1 MNPHLRKKRKKRV
14 FQVLE
19 QSGLMENHGK
29 FQRKQGRQTCN
40 NRKKK
45 NYLVSA
51 TNYHSTN
58 FSTENCLAIKI
69 KKTQIFINKTAYL
82 GLTILELSKIV
93 MHVFWQ
99 DQVKPEYA
107 EKRKICY
114 IDTESFI
121 AHTEMGEIYNHIAK
135 NFFETRFDTANYELD
150 TLIPKG
156 KKTKKVVELK
166 KD

>member
-99 DQVKPEYA
+99 DQVKPEYV
-107 EKRKICY
+107 EKK
-114 IDTESFI
+114 
-121 AHTEMGEIYNHIAK
+121 K
-135 NFFETRFDTANYELD
+135 NVISTLKVLFFTQKWVKSIITLPRIFWKQDLILQTMNYTYYYLKE
-150 TLIPKG
+150 
-156 KKTKKVVELK
+156 KKQKRLLT
-166 KD
+166 

>member
-1 MNPHLRKKRKKRV
+1 
-14 FQVLE
+14 
-19 QSGLMENHGK
+19 
-29 FQRKQGRQTCN
+29 
-40 NRKKK
+40 
-45 NYLVSA
+45 
-51 TNYHSTN
+51 
-58 FSTENCLAIKI
+58 
-69 KKTQIFINKTAYL
+69 
-82 GLTILELSKIV
+82 

-121 AHTEMGEIYNHIAK
+121 AHTKMGEIYNHIAK

-150 TLIPKG
+150 TLLPKG
-156 KKTKKVVELK
+156 KKTKKVIDLK